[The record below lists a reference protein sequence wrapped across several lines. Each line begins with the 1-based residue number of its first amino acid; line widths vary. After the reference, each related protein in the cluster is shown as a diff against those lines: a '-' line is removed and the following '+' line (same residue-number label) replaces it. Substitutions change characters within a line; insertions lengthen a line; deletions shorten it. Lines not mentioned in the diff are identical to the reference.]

1 MWGEGIL
8 RETQQ
13 TNDLIQTGVC
23 WCEMHVTSELRELV
37 VAARENE
44 RALQGQIRDP
54 ESVARAVAIADV
66 DAAKALAADPALNTE
81 ELFARCF
88 ALKGEPLNQAPAR
101 RDMRERIRI
110 WRRLTRGDTQ
120 TPRSV
125 DELFALWEEA
135 VAGEYPVYRESATAG
150 FRTGIPFV
158 EAFGR
163 PRLAEIPP
171 EKETVAP
178 ADIARETDALLAFL
192 GRSDIEAELHAAAA
206 AFALVYIHPFRDGNG
221 HTHRMLTCSMLAK
234 RYSPATL
241 LTFVRARQAARHEES
256 RLIERIVQE
265 RADIGA
271 YARFVLEKLCEA
283 QESLR
288 LRQ

>member
-1 MWGEGIL
+1 M
-8 RETQQ
+8 RETRQ
-13 TNDLIQTGVC
+13 TIEIVRTDVC
-23 WCEMHVTSELRELV
+23 WCQMRVTPGLLELV
-37 VAARENE
+37 SIARNNE
-44 RALQGQIRDP
+44 LDLQTQIRDP
-54 ESVARAVAIADV
+54 EAVVRALATPNV
-66 DAAKALAADPALNTE
+66 DAAKALAADPALGTE
-81 ELFARCF
+81 ELFTRCF
-88 ALKGEPLNQAPAR
+88 SLMGEPLNQASAR

-110 WRRLTRGDTQ
+110 WRHLTRDDTSI
-120 TPRSV
+120 PRST

-163 PRLAEIPP
+163 PRLAEVPVG
-171 EKETVAP
+171 KETVAP

-192 GRSDIEAELHAAAA
+192 GRNDIEVELHAAAA
-206 AFALVYIHPFRDGNG
+206 AFALAYIHPFRDGNG
-221 HTHRMLTCSMLAK
+221 HTNRMLTCAMLAK
-234 RYSPATL
+234 RYSPVTL
-241 LTFVRARQAARHEES
+241 LAFVRARQAARHEES